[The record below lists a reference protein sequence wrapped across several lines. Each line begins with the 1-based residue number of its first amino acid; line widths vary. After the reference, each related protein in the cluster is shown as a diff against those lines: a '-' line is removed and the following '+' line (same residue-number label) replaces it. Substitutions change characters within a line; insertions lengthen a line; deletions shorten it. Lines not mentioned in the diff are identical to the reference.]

1 MQITL
6 AERIIAFNKSLHYK
20 GELPKG
26 ISIMNPFKESA
37 KALAASSEF
46 YKKYY
51 SDNNQRK
58 FIIGINPGRFG
69 GGITG
74 VPFTD
79 PKRLLDKCGI
89 KADFEKKHEPSS
101 EFIYKMIDA
110 YGGVE
115 SFYSKFYINSV
126 SPLGF
131 TATNDKGKEVNYN
144 YYDCKDLLTDIMP
157 FAVSSLKKQIALG
170 LDTDVCYCLGTGKNM
185 EILTKINSEHH
196 FFGKIISLE
205 HPRFIKQYKT
215 KQEDAYIEKYITAF
229 NES

>member
-1 MQITL
+1 MQTTL
-6 AERIIAFNKSLHYK
+6 AERIIAFNKSLNYK
-20 GELPKG
+20 GELPEG
-26 ISIMNPFKESA
+26 VSIMNPFKESA

-51 SDNNQRK
+51 SDNSQRK

-101 EFIYKMIDA
+101 EFIYKMIEA
-110 YGGVE
+110 YGGVK
-115 SFYSKFYINSV
+115 SFYLKFYINSV

-144 YYDCKDLLTDIMP
+144 YYDRKDLLTDIMP

-170 LDTDVCYCLGTGKNM
+170 LNTDTCYCLGTGKNF
-185 EILTKINSEHH
+185 EILTKINFEHR
-196 FFGKIISLE
+196 FFEIIIPLE
-205 HPRFIKQYKT
+205 HPRFIKQYKA
-215 KQEDAYIEKYITAF
+215 KQEDAYIEKYINAF
-229 NES
+229 NEK